1 MFNII
6 EKEVN
11 KEKRWMTKMKKL
23 LKVATS
29 LTLMGGIFVS
39 ANGVSANTDVIQKSG
54 PDIMIEFDD
63 VTTGHWAYDEITNLV
78 YHRIMYGY
86 GNGKF
91 GVEDNITREQA
102 AAVLHRALHLKRSV
116 FNENPYGDISG
127 KSTMFPYEI
136 LHLTNIGIFKG
147 DENGNFRPKDTLTRA
162 ELAQILTKAYELK
175 AKRPHTFTDIPENH
189 WARDAISALQ
199 SNKVAVGTGDG
210 KFEPEMLV
218 TRGQFAKFLQR
229 SIDNLPGKWE

>member
-1 MFNII
+1 MR
-6 EKEVN
+6 E
-11 KEKRWMTKMKKL
+11 MKKL
-23 LKVATS
+23 VKIATS

-39 ANGVSANTDVIQKSG
+39 ANGVSANTDVIPKAG
-54 PDIMIEFDD
+54 PDMMIEFDD
-63 VTTGHWAYDEITNLV
+63 VTTDHWACDEIANLV

-91 GVEDNITREQA
+91 GVEDHITREQA
-102 AAVLHRALHLKRSV
+102 AAVLHRALHVKGSV
-116 FNENPYGDISG
+116 INENPYGDISV

-136 LHLTNIGIFKG
+136 LHLTQLGIFKG
-147 DENGNFRPKDTLTRA
+147 DENGNFRPKATLTRA

-175 AKRPHTFTDIPENH
+175 TKSPHTFTDIKENH

-199 SNKVAVGTGDG
+199 SDNVVVGTGDG

-229 SIDNLPGKWE
+229 SIDNSPGKME

>member
-1 MFNII
+1 
-6 EKEVN
+6 
-11 KEKRWMTKMKKL
+11 
-23 LKVATS
+23 
-29 LTLMGGIFVS
+29 
-39 ANGVSANTDVIQKSG
+39 
-54 PDIMIEFDD
+54 MIKFDD
-63 VTTGHWAYDEITNLV
+63 VTTDHWAYDEITNLV

-91 GVEDNITREQA
+91 GTEDNITREQA
-102 AAVLHRALHLKRSV
+102 AAVLYRALHVKSATIG
-116 FNENPYGDISG
+116 NPYGDISA

-136 LHLTNIGIFKG
+136 LRLTQLSIFKG

-175 AKRPHTFTDIPENH
+175 TKSPHTFTDIPENH

-210 KFEPEMLV
+210 KFQPEMLV
-218 TRGQFAKFLQR
+218 TRGQFAKFYNDQLIILQ
-229 SIDNLPGKWE
+229 GKWNR

>member
-1 MFNII
+1 M
-6 EKEVN
+6 
-11 KEKRWMTKMKKL
+11 
-23 LKVATS
+23 
-29 LTLMGGIFVS
+29 
-39 ANGVSANTDVIQKSG
+39 SANTDVIQKSS
-54 PDIMIEFDD
+54 PNIMIKFDD
-63 VTTGHWAYDEITNLV
+63 VTTDYWAYDEITNLV

-91 GVEDNITREQA
+91 GTEDHITREQA
-102 AAVLHRALHLKRSV
+102 AAVLYRALHVKRSATIG
-116 FNENPYGDISG
+116 NPYGDISA

-136 LHLTNIGIFKG
+136 LRLTQLGIFKG

-175 AKRPHTFTDIPENH
+175 TKSPHTFTDIPENH

-210 KFEPEMLV
+210 KFQPEMLV
-218 TRGQFAKFLQR
+218 TRGQFAKFYNDQLIILQENG
-229 SIDNLPGKWE
+229 IDKEKAHNLWKRYLSLIMSFC

>member
-1 MFNII
+1 M
-6 EKEVN
+6 
-11 KEKRWMTKMKKL
+11 
-23 LKVATS
+23 
-29 LTLMGGIFVS
+29 
-39 ANGVSANTDVIQKSG
+39 SANTDVVQKSS
-54 PDIMIEFDD
+54 PDIMIKFDD
-63 VTTGHWAYDEITNLV
+63 VTTDHWAYDEITNLV

-91 GVEDNITREQA
+91 GTEDNITREQA
-102 AAVLHRALHLKRSV
+102 AAVLYRALGLKRSA

-136 LHLTNIGIFKG
+136 LHLTKIGIFKG

-175 AKRPHTFTDIPENH
+175 TKHPHTFTDIPENH

-210 KFEPEMLV
+210 KFQPEMLV
-218 TRGQFAKFLQR
+218 TRGQFAKFYNDQLIILQ
-229 SIDNLPGKWE
+229 GKWNR

>member
-1 MFNII
+1 
-6 EKEVN
+6 
-11 KEKRWMTKMKKL
+11 
-23 LKVATS
+23 
-29 LTLMGGIFVS
+29 
-39 ANGVSANTDVIQKSG
+39 
-54 PDIMIEFDD
+54 MIKFDD
-63 VTTGHWAYDEITNLV
+63 VTTDHWAYDEITNLV

-91 GVEDNITREQA
+91 GTEDNITREQA
-102 AAVLHRALHLKRSV
+102 AAVLYRALGLKRSA

-127 KSTMFPYEI
+127 KSTMFSYEI
-136 LHLTNIGIFKG
+136 LYLTKIGIFKG

-175 AKRPHTFTDIPENH
+175 TKSPHTFTDIPENY

-199 SNKVAVGTGDG
+199 SNKVVVGTGDG

-218 TRGQFAKFLQR
+218 TRGQFAKFLQL
-229 SIDNLPGKWE
+229 SIDNSPGKME

>member
-1 MFNII
+1 M
-6 EKEVN
+6 
-11 KEKRWMTKMKKL
+11 RAMKKL

-29 LTLMGGIFVS
+29 LTLIGGIFVS
-39 ANGVSANTDVIQKSG
+39 GNIVSANTDVIQQSPPS
-54 PDIMIEFDD
+54 PDIMLEFDD
-63 VTTGHWAYDEITNLV
+63 LANDHWAYNEIMNLV
-78 YHRIMYGY
+78 YHRVMYGY

-102 AAVLHRALHLKRSV
+102 AAVLHRALNLKRSP
-116 FNENPYGDISG
+116 FEENPYEDISG

-136 LHLTNIGIFKG
+136 LHLTSLGIFKG
-147 DENGNFRPKDTLTRA
+147 DENGNFRPKATLTRA

-175 AKRPHTFTDIPENH
+175 AKHPHTFTDIPENY

-199 SNKVAVGTGDG
+199 SNKVVVGTGDG

-218 TRGQFAKFLQR
+218 TRGQFAKFLQQAIYN
-229 SIDNLPGKWE
+229 SPEKME

>member
-1 MFNII
+1 MR
-6 EKEVN
+6 E
-11 KEKRWMTKMKKL
+11 MKKL
-23 LKVATS
+23 VKIATS

-39 ANGVSANTDVIQKSG
+39 ANGVSANTDVVQKSS
-54 PDIMIEFDD
+54 PNIMIKFDD
-63 VTTGHWAYDEITNLV
+63 VTTDHWAYDEITNLV

-91 GVEDNITREQA
+91 GTEDNITREQA
-102 AAVLHRALHLKRSV
+102 AAVLYRALGLKRSA

-136 LHLTNIGIFKG
+136 LHLTKIGIFKG

-162 ELAQILTKAYELK
+162 ELAQVLTKAYELK
-175 AKRPHTFTDIPENH
+175 TKRPHTFTDIPENY

-199 SNKVAVGTGDG
+199 SNKVVVGTGDG

-218 TRGQFAKFLQR
+218 TRGQFAKFLQL
-229 SIDNLPGKWE
+229 SIDNSPGKME

>member
-1 MFNII
+1 MR
-6 EKEVN
+6 E
-11 KEKRWMTKMKKL
+11 MKKL
-23 LKVATS
+23 VKIATS
-29 LTLMGGIFVS
+29 LTLMGGIFVG
-39 ANGVSANTDVIQKSG
+39 ANGVSANTGIIQKSS
-54 PDIMIEFDD
+54 PNIMIEFDD
-63 VTTGHWAYDEITNLV
+63 VPTGHWAYDEITNLV

-91 GVEDNITREQA
+91 GTEDNITREQA

-116 FNENPYGDISG
+116 FNENPYGDINV

-136 LHLTNIGIFKG
+136 LHLTKIGIFKG

-175 AKRPHTFTDIPENH
+175 TKSPHTFTDIRENH

-199 SNKVAVGTGDG
+199 SNKVAVGTGNG

-229 SIDNLPGKWE
+229 AIDNSPGKME

>member
-1 MFNII
+1 MR
-6 EKEVN
+6 E
-11 KEKRWMTKMKKL
+11 MKKL
-23 LKVATS
+23 VKIATA

-39 ANGVSANTDVIQKSG
+39 ANGVSANTDVVQKSS
-54 PDIMIEFDD
+54 PDIMIKFDD
-63 VTTGHWAYDEITNLV
+63 VTTDHWAYDEITNLV

-91 GVEDNITREQA
+91 GTEDNITREQA
-102 AAVLHRALHLKRSV
+102 AAVLYRALGLKRSA

-136 LHLTNIGIFKG
+136 LHLTKIGIFKG
-147 DENGNFRPKDTLTRA
+147 DENGNFRPKDTLTRG
-162 ELAQILTKAYELK
+162 ELAQVLTKAYELK
-175 AKRPHTFTDIPENH
+175 TKRPHTFTDIPENY

-210 KFEPEMLV
+210 KFQPEMLV

-229 SIDNLPGKWE
+229 SIDNSPGKME

>member
-1 MFNII
+1 MR
-6 EKEVN
+6 E
-11 KEKRWMTKMKKL
+11 MKKL
-23 LKVATS
+23 VKIATS

-39 ANGVSANTDVIQKSG
+39 ANGVSANTDVPQKSG
-54 PDIMIEFDD
+54 PNIMIEFDD

-175 AKRPHTFTDIPENH
+175 TKSPHTFTDIQENH

-199 SNKVAVGTGDG
+199 SNNVAVGTGNG

-229 SIDNLPGKWE
+229 SIDNSPGKME

>member
-1 MFNII
+1 MR
-6 EKEVN
+6 E
-11 KEKRWMTKMKKL
+11 MKKL
-23 LKVATS
+23 VKIATS

-39 ANGVSANTDVIQKSG
+39 ANGVSANTDVVQKSS
-54 PDIMIEFDD
+54 PDIMIKFDD
-63 VTTGHWAYDEITNLV
+63 VTTDHWAYDEITNLV

-91 GVEDNITREQA
+91 GTEDNITREQA
-102 AAVLHRALHLKRSV
+102 AAVLYRALGLKRSA

-136 LHLTNIGIFKG
+136 LHLTKIGIFKG

-162 ELAQILTKAYELK
+162 ELAQVLTKAYELK
-175 AKRPHTFTDIPENH
+175 TKRPHTFTDIPENY

-199 SNKVAVGTGDG
+199 SNKVVVGTGDG

-218 TRGQFAKFLQR
+218 TRGQFAKFLQL
-229 SIDNLPGKWE
+229 SIDNSPGKME

>member
-1 MFNII
+1 MR
-6 EKEVN
+6 E
-11 KEKRWMTKMKKL
+11 MKKL
-23 LKVATS
+23 VKIATS
-29 LTLMGGIFVS
+29 LTLMGGIFVG
-39 ANGVSANTDVIQKSG
+39 ANGVSANTDVIQKSS
-54 PDIMIEFDD
+54 PNIMIEFDD
-63 VTTGHWAYDEITNLV
+63 VPTGHWAYDEITNLV

-91 GVEDNITREQA
+91 GTEDNITREQA

-136 LHLTNIGIFKG
+136 LHLTSIGIFKG

-175 AKRPHTFTDIPENH
+175 TKSPHTFTDIPKNH

-199 SNKVAVGTGDG
+199 SNNVAVGTGDG

-229 SIDNLPGKWE
+229 SIDNSPGKME

>member
-1 MFNII
+1 MR
-6 EKEVN
+6 E
-11 KEKRWMTKMKKL
+11 MKKL
-23 LKVATS
+23 VKIATS

-39 ANGVSANTDVIQKSG
+39 ANGVSANTDVTQKSG
-54 PDIMIEFDD
+54 PNIMIEFDD
-63 VTTGHWAYDEITNLV
+63 VPTGHWAYDEITNLV
-78 YHRIMYGY
+78 YHRNMYGY

-91 GVEDNITREQA
+91 GTEDNITREQA
-102 AAVLHRALHLKRSV
+102 AAVLHRALGLKRSV
-116 FNENPYGDISG
+116 FDANPYGDISG

-175 AKRPHTFTDIPENH
+175 AKSPHTFTDIRENH

-199 SNKVAVGTGDG
+199 SNNVAVGTGEG

-229 SIDNLPGKWE
+229 SIDNSPGKME

>member
-1 MFNII
+1 MR
-6 EKEVN
+6 E
-11 KEKRWMTKMKKL
+11 MKKL
-23 LKVATS
+23 VKIATS
-29 LTLMGGIFVS
+29 LTLMGNICKCKWCVCKYRCCP
-39 ANGVSANTDVIQKSG
+39 KSS
-54 PDIMIEFDD
+54 PDIMIKFDD
-63 VTTGHWAYDEITNLV
+63 VTTDRWAYDEITNLV

-91 GVEDNITREQA
+91 GTEDNITREQA
-102 AAVLHRALHLKRSV
+102 AAVLYRALGLKSA

-136 LHLTNIGIFKG
+136 LHLTKIGIFKG

-175 AKRPHTFTDIPENH
+175 TKHPHTFTDIPENH

-210 KFEPEMLV
+210 KFQPEMLV
-218 TRGQFAKFLQR
+218 TRGQFAKFYNDQLIILQ
-229 SIDNLPGKWE
+229 GKWNR

>member
-1 MFNII
+1 MR
-6 EKEVN
+6 E
-11 KEKRWMTKMKKL
+11 MKKL
-23 LKVATS
+23 VKIATS

-39 ANGVSANTDVIQKSG
+39 ANGVSANTDVTQKSG
-54 PDIMIEFDD
+54 PNIMIEFDD
-63 VTTGHWAYDEITNLV
+63 VPTGHWAYDEITNLV

-175 AKRPHTFTDIPENH
+175 TKRPHTFTDIRENH

-199 SNKVAVGTGDG
+199 SNNVAVGTGDG

-229 SIDNLPGKWE
+229 SIDNSPGKME

>member
-1 MFNII
+1 M
-6 EKEVN
+6 
-11 KEKRWMTKMKKL
+11 
-23 LKVATS
+23 
-29 LTLMGGIFVS
+29 
-39 ANGVSANTDVIQKSG
+39 SANTDVVQKSS
-54 PDIMIEFDD
+54 PDIMIKFDD
-63 VTTGHWAYDEITNLV
+63 VTTDHWAYDEITNLV

-91 GVEDNITREQA
+91 GTEDNITREQA
-102 AAVLHRALHLKRSV
+102 AAVLYRALGLKEVHLMR
-116 FNENPYGDISG
+116 IH
-127 KSTMFPYEI
+127 MEI
-136 LHLTNIGIFKG
+136 LVGNQQYSLRNFTLNKDWHFKG

-175 AKRPHTFTDIPENH
+175 TKHPHTFTDIPENH

-210 KFEPEMLV
+210 KFQPEMLV

-229 SIDNLPGKWE
+229 SIDNSPGKWSR

>member
-1 MFNII
+1 
-6 EKEVN
+6 
-11 KEKRWMTKMKKL
+11 MKKL

-29 LTLMGGIFVS
+29 VTLMGGIFVS
-39 ANGVSANTDVIQKSG
+39 SNIVSANTDVIQQS
-54 PDIMIEFDD
+54 PPNIMIEFDD
-63 VTTGHWAYDEITNLV
+63 VSINHWAYDEITNLV

-102 AAVLHRALHLKRSV
+102 AAVLHRALDLKRSV
-116 FNENPYGDISG
+116 FNENPYEDISG

-136 LHLTNIGIFKG
+136 LHLTKLGIFKG
-147 DENGNFRPKDTLTRA
+147 DENGNFRPKETLTRA

-175 AKRPHTFTDIPENH
+175 TKRPHTFTDIPENY

-199 SNKVAVGTGDG
+199 SNNVVVGTGDG

-218 TRGQFAKFLQR
+218 TRGQFAKFLQL
-229 SIDNLPGKWE
+229 SINNSPGKME

>member
-1 MFNII
+1 
-6 EKEVN
+6 
-11 KEKRWMTKMKKL
+11 MTKMKKL

-136 LHLTNIGIFKG
+136 LHLTNIGVFKG

-162 ELAQILTKAYELK
+162 ELVQILTKAYELK
-175 AKRPHTFTDIPENH
+175 AQRPHTFTDIPENH

-229 SIDNLPGKWE
+229 SIDNSPGKWE

>member
-1 MFNII
+1 MR
-6 EKEVN
+6 E
-11 KEKRWMTKMKKL
+11 MKKL
-23 LKVATS
+23 VKIATS

-91 GVEDNITREQA
+91 GVEDKITREQA

-127 KSTMFPYEI
+127 QSTMFPYEI
-136 LHLTNIGIFKG
+136 LELTNIGIFKG

-175 AKRPHTFTDIPENH
+175 TKRPHTFTDIPENY

-199 SNKVAVGTGDG
+199 SNNVVVGTGDG

-218 TRGQFAKFLQR
+218 TRGQFAKFLQL
-229 SIDNLPGKWE
+229 SIDNSSGKME

>member
-1 MFNII
+1 MR
-6 EKEVN
+6 E
-11 KEKRWMTKMKKL
+11 MKKL
-23 LKVATS
+23 VKVATS
-29 LTLMGGIFVS
+29 LTLMGGIFVG
-39 ANGVSANTDVIQKSG
+39 ANGVSANTDVIEKSG
-54 PDIMIEFDD
+54 PNIMIEFDD

-91 GVEDNITREQA
+91 GTEDNITREQV

-175 AKRPHTFTDIPENH
+175 TKSPHTFTDIPENH

-199 SNKVAVGTGDG
+199 SNNVAVGTGNG

-218 TRGQFAKFLQR
+218 TRRQFAKFLQR
-229 SIDNLPGKWE
+229 SIDNSPGKME

>member
-1 MFNII
+1 MR
-6 EKEVN
+6 E
-11 KEKRWMTKMKKL
+11 MKKL
-23 LKVATS
+23 VKIATS
-29 LTLMGGIFVS
+29 LTLMGGIFVG
-39 ANGVSANTDVIQKSG
+39 ANGVSANTDVVQKSS
-54 PDIMIEFDD
+54 PDIMIKFDD
-63 VTTGHWAYDEITNLV
+63 VTTDHWAYDEITNLV

-91 GVEDNITREQA
+91 GTEDHITREQA
-102 AAVLHRALHLKRSV
+102 AAVLYRALHVKKCD
-116 FNENPYGDISG
+116 YW
-127 KSTMFPYEI
+127 KSIWRYQYEI
-136 LHLTNIGIFKG
+136 NHVPLRNFTLNTAWYFKG

-175 AKRPHTFTDIPENH
+175 TKHPHTFTDIPENH

-210 KFEPEMLV
+210 KFQPEMLV

-229 SIDNLPGKWE
+229 SIDNSPGKWNRQRKLIMCRRGIFRSL

>member
-1 MFNII
+1 MYNII
-6 EKEVN
+6 YREI
-11 KEKRWMTKMKKL
+11 KEKVDERDEKL
-23 LKVATS
+23 VKIATS
-29 LTLMGGIFVS
+29 LTLMGGIFVG
-39 ANGVSANTDVIQKSG
+39 ANGVSANTDVVQKSS
-54 PDIMIEFDD
+54 PDIMIKFDD
-63 VTTGHWAYDEITNLV
+63 VTTDHWAYDEITNLV

-91 GVEDNITREQA
+91 GTEDHITREQA
-102 AAVLHRALHLKRSV
+102 AAVYRALHVKRSATIG
-116 FNENPYGDISG
+116 NPYGDIST

-136 LHLTNIGIFKG
+136 LRLTQLGIFKG

-175 AKRPHTFTDIPENH
+175 TKHPHTFTDIPENH

-210 KFEPEMLV
+210 KFQPEMLV

-229 SIDNLPGKWE
+229 SIDNSPGKWNR

>member
-1 MFNII
+1 MR
-6 EKEVN
+6 E
-11 KEKRWMTKMKKL
+11 MKKL
-23 LKVATS
+23 VKIATS
-29 LTLMGGIFVS
+29 LALMGGIFVG
-39 ANGVSANTDVIQKSG
+39 ANGVSANTGIIQKSS
-54 PDIMIEFDD
+54 PNIMIKFDD
-63 VTTGHWAYDEITNLV
+63 VTTDHWAYDEITNLV
-78 YHRIMYGY
+78 HHRIMYGY

-91 GVEDNITREQA
+91 GTEDNITREQA
-102 AAVLHRALHLKRSV
+102 AAVLYRALHVKRSATIG
-116 FNENPYGDISG
+116 NPYGDISA

-136 LHLTNIGIFKG
+136 LRLTQLGIFKG

-175 AKRPHTFTDIPENH
+175 TKSPHTFTDIPENH

-210 KFEPEMLV
+210 KFQPEMLV

-229 SIDNLPGKWE
+229 SIDNSPGKME